1 MTDPNF
7 SWIYLLIFLAIPLAR
22 IIPRILAR
30 YRGEERRSPDQHA
43 RRFGESG
50 QTESV
55 QSFTKREPQEHPS
68 SSHSSSHSSSPP
80 PTREKQVLGKLHQGI
95 NTFEKLQKNTGFD
108 SHMLDSILE
117 DLEKK
122 GLMKIVEKRGMFG
135 PRVELYSTD
144 KGFRE
149 YYS

>member
-7 SWIYLLIFLAIPLAR
+7 AWIYLAMFLAIPLAR
-22 IIPRILAR
+22 IIPRLVAK
-30 YRGEERRSPDQHA
+30 YRGEQQQQPQPPSDQHA
-43 RRFGESG
+43 KRFGEFG

-55 QSFTKREPQEHPS
+55 QSFAKKEPQKPL
-68 SSHSSSHSSSPP
+68 
-80 PTREKQVLGKLHQGI
+80 TRERRVLQELHQGA

-108 SHMLDSILE
+108 SHMLNSILE

-122 GLMKIVEKRGMFG
+122 GMMKIVEKQGMFG

-144 KGFRE
+144 KGFKE
-149 YYS
+149 FYS